1 MVQPITSNRYK
12 LPRGYSS
19 YIAVPYFGGYYT
31 PWNGYN
37 NGANSPGAVIL
48 GAVTSISIASVP
60 PNSSVMTFTDS
71 IGREYS
77 FQFLYPATLPGNN
90 VVAVDLP
97 NGGAS
102 TAAQVTTALLAALQS
117 PQTDSDGDPVS
128 FPWVADQTGADEIQV
143 SWTVNG
149 NEQDITT
156 PDGISRE
163 TVSSTS
169 LSLSSVL
176 PGAVGPIRAT
186 LPVG

>member
-117 PQTDSDGDPVS
+117 PQTDSD
-128 FPWVADQTGADEIQV
+128 EIQV

-169 LSLSSVL
+169 LNLSSVL